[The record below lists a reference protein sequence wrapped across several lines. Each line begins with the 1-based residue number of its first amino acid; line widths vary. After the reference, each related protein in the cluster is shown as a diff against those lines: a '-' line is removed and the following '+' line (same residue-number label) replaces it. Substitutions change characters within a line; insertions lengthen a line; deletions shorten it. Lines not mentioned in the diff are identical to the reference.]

1 MPHELLQTHEQ
12 IIHRGEIH
20 TKQQRVA
27 PARAAADAVVF
38 GHHAL
43 VAPQVKH
50 NVAGHKRLVKRE
62 ELGVGAELGH
72 ADGRE
77 EPHRVDREHLGG
89 LRGLQ
94 AVGVGERAGLLP
106 RAEQRAQRPVVSR
119 AAVVE
124 APARRV
130 VEADALGRRQRGAGA
145 VLAVELAGRRACALN
160 VARDPRRHANLR
172 SRGRCFALYT
182 GARGGRGVCCLGVC
196 NA

>member
-1 MPHELLQTHEQ
+1 MSPGINVLLSVRNLALALSSGT
-12 IIHRGEIH
+12 RMDGKNR
-20 TKQQRVA
+20 TVLTVSTWWVCVA
-27 PARAAADAVVF
+27 C
-38 GHHAL
+38 
-43 VAPQVKH
+43 
-50 NVAGHKRLVKRE
+50 E
-62 ELGVGAELGH
+62 
-72 ADGRE
+72 
-77 EPHRVDREHLGG
+77 
-89 LRGLQ
+89 

-172 SRGRCFALYT
+172 SRGAVFCFIYR
-182 GARGGRGVCCLGVC
+182 GAGRSRRLLLGLGFGLAEAWC
-196 NA
+196 RIKIQLCTL